1 MNKYKIVI
9 LLLLC
14 MTVSGFS
21 QKSLN
26 DYSFVSVPEV
36 FEFLSEKDKYQL
48 NSLTK
53 FLFNKYGFNA
63 YIASE
68 LPNVKR
74 CEGLYSEV
82 QDNSGFIYT
91 KLTVVIKDCNGVE
104 VFRSPEGKSKLK
116 SYKEAYHQA
125 LREAFTGIGDLNANQ
140 REIIIYEETRMPEAD
155 SQNKLTTKEKQTPV
169 SVSGNIPSA
178 KYSNYTKD
186 GRSYLLRKTA
196 NGFSLYEESAET
208 EDGLLLIGTIF
219 SEGEELKFRSVSE
232 TFYNADFD
240 DSHNLIIQSEA
251 EVQQV
256 YKATR

>member
-1 MNKYKIVI
+1 MNNYKIVI
-9 LLLLC
+9 LLLLS
-14 MTVSGFS
+14 MTASGFS

-36 FEFLSEKDKYQL
+36 YEFLSEKDKYQL

-82 QDNSGFIYT
+82 HNNSGFIYT
-91 KLTVVIKDCNGVE
+91 KLTVVLKDCNGVE
-104 VFRSPEGKSKLK
+104 VFKSPEGKSKLK

-125 LREAFTGIGDLNANQ
+125 LREAFTGIEDLNVNQ
-140 REIIIYEETRMPEAD
+140 RELIVYEETYIPETD
-155 SQNKLTTKEKQTPV
+155 SEKEVAV
-169 SVSGNIPSA
+169 SLSGNIPSA

-196 NGFSLYEESAET
+196 TGFSLYEESAEA
-208 EDGLLLIGTIF
+208 EDGLLLIGIVF
-219 SEGEELKFRSVSE
+219 SEGEAFKFKAASE
-232 TFYNADFD
+232 TLYNASFD
-240 DSHNLIIQSEA
+240 DSYNLIVQSDTEG
-251 EVQQV
+251 QQI
-256 YKATR
+256 YRAIR